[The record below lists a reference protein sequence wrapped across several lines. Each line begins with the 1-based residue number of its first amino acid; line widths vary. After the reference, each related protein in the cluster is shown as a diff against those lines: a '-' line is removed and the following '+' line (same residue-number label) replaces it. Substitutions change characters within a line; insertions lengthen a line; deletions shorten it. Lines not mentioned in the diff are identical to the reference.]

1 MHVASQVMSIE
12 TSPAI
17 VHVKYILPI
26 QFDTRYGLLRPTEN
40 KVVEQ

>member
-12 TSPAI
+12 TSTAI

-26 QFDTRYGLLRPTEN
+26 QFRTRCDLLRPTEN
-40 KVVEQ
+40 KVMEQ

>member
-12 TSPAI
+12 TSPVI

-26 QFDTRYGLLRPTEN
+26 QFDKRCGLLRHTEN
-40 KVVEQ
+40 KVMEQ